1 MTEHPDG
8 LHVGPGIADQRRGQ
22 MLRAALEVIS
32 ERGFADTR
40 IADIAERIGIS
51 PALVIYYF
59 KTKEKLLTEAIRHYE
74 DTWYADGKRRM
85 DKLATAAE
93 RIEQFVA
100 WTLLP
105 DPDTEPESSW
115 KLWLDFWAQA
125 ARNQEVANVRQ
136 DFDARWRDVVVSLV
150 LAGQEA
156 GEFADIDPHPFS
168 IFLCALLDGLAIQI
182 ALEDPV
188 VDPMSAY
195 ELCMLYIAD
204 RLGFQWTRGGRDR
217 VAVAAARAATGR

>member
-1 MTEHPDG
+1 MTEQAEDVHA
-8 LHVGPGIADQRRGQ
+8 GPGIADQRRGQ
-22 MLRAALEVIS
+22 MLQAALEVIS

-74 DTWYADGKRRM
+74 DSWYADGQRRM

-93 RIEQFVA
+93 RIEEFVA
-100 WTLLP
+100 MNLLP
-105 DPDTEPESSW
+105 DPEPEPESTW

-125 ARNQEVANVRQ
+125 ARNPDVANVREE
-136 DFDARWRDVVVSLV
+136 FDERWREAVVSLV
-150 LAGQEA
+150 VAGQEA

-182 ALEDPV
+182 ALEDPIV
-188 VDPMSAY
+188 NPINAY

-204 RLGFQWTRGGRDR
+204 RLGFQWVPGDR
-217 VAVAAARAATGR
+217 ERLAAADERARTGG